1 MSIFVKRSKLITV
14 IVCIMIKVKEI
25 AVSRLLKTEVLVLL
39 GDVISILEEFDPVAL
54 QLQDVY
60 KILKNQEVKVQFFT
74 QPYTKHLLT
83 AKLDKFRK
91 ERLKCASLI
100 AGQVSSL
107 EKSFLPAIQLMAET
121 VSWLSRTYLTYLGQ
135 MNQYDID
142 LQIKLFFM
150 NLGGS
155 TEKVEAFKAL
165 GLQPYLE
172 ELKKLNEACQD
183 VYKER
188 ENDIKERP
196 PTGDRALER
205 ETQRML
211 RMFFEHVNY
220 TQQAYK
226 DIDYTPIISRLN
238 VELTTCSKNI
248 KTRIATNKRKA
259 KKKADA
265 AATKKASAE
274 SSTED
279 KDDATS
285 LDLKPPNGGV
295 DGDNNSKSN
304 KNERREKTKGGEDKK
319 EEEPE

>member
-1 MSIFVKRSKLITV
+1 
-14 IVCIMIKVKEI
+14 MIKVKEI
-25 AVSRLLKTEVLVLL
+25 AVSRLLKIEVLVLL
-39 GDVISILEEFDPVAL
+39 EDVVSILEEHNPKAL

-60 KILKNQEVKVQFFT
+60 NILKTQEEKIKFFT
-74 QPYTKHLLT
+74 QPNREHRLT
-83 AKLDKFRK
+83 AKLDILRK
-91 ERLKCASLI
+91 KRLKCASLI
-100 AGQVSSL
+100 AGQVSSFQ
-107 EKSFLPAIQLMAET
+107 KSFLPAIQLMAET
-121 VSWLSRTYLTYLGQ
+121 ASWLSETYLTYLGQ

-142 LQIKLFFM
+142 TQIRLFFG
-150 NLGGS
+150 NLEDS
-155 TEKVEAFKAL
+155 SDEQEAFHSL
-165 GLQPYLE
+165 GLQPYLV
-172 ELKKLNEACQD
+172 ELEKLNEACQD
-183 VYKER
+183 VFR
-188 ENDIKERP
+188 NRARDIKERP

-211 RMFFEHVNY
+211 RMFFENVNY
-220 TQQAYK
+220 TQQAFK
-226 DIDYTPIISRLN
+226 DIDYTPFISRLN

-265 AATKKASAE
+265 AATQKASAE

-279 KDDATS
+279 KDDATP
-285 LDLKPPNGGV
+285 LDLKPPNGAV